1 MLAACVENL
10 EAESHY
16 SISKKHRRIVDNRG
30 SAKRLKKSQSNLEV
44 AKKVN
49 PAERFVLMVA
59 VNSFLSND
67 YEYCQ
72 RISQYNFEKI
82 ASSYVYESNILR
94 IKSLCSELLFQ

>member
-1 MLAACVENL
+1 M

-16 SISKKHRRIVDNRG
+16 SLSKKYTRIVDNRG

-44 AKKVN
+44 AKKVT

-67 YEYCQ
+67 YEHC
-72 RISQYNFEKI
+72 
-82 ASSYVYESNILR
+82 
-94 IKSLCSELLFQ
+94 